1 MFVHRYRRIIQVF
14 PFPQLEIEDSECFKL
29 QALLRCKRKIR
40 IVLEINKKI
49 VKENTPLPHR
59 L

>member
-40 IVLEINKKI
+40 IVLEIQCFFK
-49 VKENTPLPHR
+49 VL
-59 L
+59 